1 MTEAPLVVVIGVTGA
16 IGSALAERLVDR
28 GYRIIGLSR
37 SAGLIGRFASSGS
50 GLRGELHESSVDVRD
65 IDAVRAAARD
75 VANRVGP
82 PKAVIYAVGRPPDVE
97 VSLLEYPAAE
107 WSATIDT
114 YVSGF
119 IYSVQCFA
127 PLLQSGGHIVAL
139 GSAITRFTTATL
151 PPFHAG
157 HYAAAKAALDAVCVW
172 ARRDLH
178 ARGILLSRLAPS
190 AVDTDYHRRA
200 PRERRPPTVVPME
213 RLCYRIISAIEN
225 HEEIDEVMMGD
236 LPLSPAE
243 PT

>member
-1 MTEAPLVVVIGVTGA
+1 V
-16 IGSALAERLVDR
+16 
-28 GYRIIGLSR
+28 
-37 SAGLIGRFASSGS
+37 SSGS
-50 GLRGELHESSVDVRD
+50 GLRGELLESSVDVRD
-65 IDAVRAAARD
+65 INAVRAAARD
-75 VANRVGP
+75 VADGIGT
-82 PKAVIYAVGRPPDVE
+82 PKAVIYAVGRPPDIDVP
-97 VSLLEYPAAE
+97 LLAYPSAE

-127 PLLQSGGHIVAL
+127 PLMRSGGHVVAL
-139 GSAITRFTTATL
+139 SSAITRFTTATL

-178 ARGILLSRLAPS
+178 ERGMLLSRLAPS

-200 PRERRPPTVVPME
+200 PRERRPPTVVLIE
-213 RLCYRIISAIEN
+213 RLCHRIISAIEN

-236 LPLSPAE
+236 TPLSPAE
-243 PT
+243 P